1 MQPAF
6 RRPRYLDIAEDL
18 AARLPEYGPG
28 GKLPTGDAAC
38 RAAAGEPADR
48 PGGAIQELERRF
60 LVRRYRGLGTFV
72 ATRIDYVVSAENAPS
87 WHETV
92 RMGGAARG
100 SRPAHRAAEASA
112 RRGA

>member
-28 GKLPTGDAAC
+28 GKLPTEMQLAAQLQVNRLPA
-38 RAAAGEPADR
+38 RAPV
-48 PGGAIQELERRF
+48 QELERRF

-72 ATRIDYVVSAENAPS
+72 TTRIDYVVSGENPPS

-92 RMGGAARG
+92 RRAGAGPRGGAL
-100 SRPAHRAAEASA
+100 E
-112 RRGA
+112 